1 MWQVE
6 INETEDVVL
15 NQHQS
20 LAERETAAQTCS
32 LRLDLSIPT
41 LLDEMSNEVDYAYA
55 ALPERLY
62 LIDPEGRVAFR
73 GDAGPMG
80 FLPDLLDAAIQELLG
95 ESQN

>member
-1 MWQVE
+1 MWQLD
-6 INETEDVVL
+6 INESEDVIL

-20 LAERETAAQTCS
+20 LAEREAAAQTCS

-62 LIDPEGRVAFR
+62 LIDSEGRVAFR

-80 FLPDLLDAAIQELLG
+80 FHPVQLEAAIQQLL
-95 ESQN
+95 ESNEA

>member
-41 LLDEMSNEVDYAYA
+41 LLDEMSNEVDYTYA

-73 GDAGPMG
+73 SDAGPMG
-80 FLPDLLDAAIQELLG
+80 FLPDLLDAAIQALLG
-95 ESQN
+95 